1 MLIKYDWVLAAEAR
15 FTSPNQNC
23 YNTDNK
29 QESFVSTGL
38 RNECCTGYWM
48 AGPCKGEE
56 S

>member
-23 YNTDNK
+23 SNTDNK
-29 QESFVSTGL
+29 QESFLSTGL

-48 AGPCKGEE
+48 AEC
-56 S
+56 